1 MKIRY
6 LGHSSFLIKGKN
18 ASLLTDPY
26 DSEMLGFKFPN
37 VSADIVTVSHDHKDH
52 NQTDL
57 VKEKHII
64 FDFPGE
70 YESKGIRVYG
80 YLTSHDHEDG
90 TKRGENIMFKF
101 IVDGITIL
109 HCGDLGAVPSAEIM
123 TQVEDADILLVPT
136 GGTYTI
142 DAKEAKILVEK
153 ISPEIIIP
161 MHYHTEG
168 INEGNFSELSP
179 VNEFL
184 RLFGKEGIEPQ
195 KELDIKKEELPENEV
210 IVLERYK

>member
-18 ASLLTDPY
+18 ASLVTDPY
-26 DSEMLGFKFPN
+26 SSSMLGFKFPN
-37 VSADIVTVSHDHKDH
+37 VTADIVTVSHNHEDH
-52 NQTDL
+52 NQVDL
-57 VKEKHII
+57 VKEKHIV

-80 YLTSHDHEDG
+80 YLTSHDEEDG
-90 TKRGENIMFKF
+90 AKRGENIMFKF

-109 HCGDLGAVPSAEIM
+109 HCGDLGKIPAAEIIA
-123 TQVEDADILLVPT
+123 QIEDADVLLVPT

-142 DAKEAKILVEK
+142 DAKGAKALVEK
-153 ISPEIIIP
+153 ISPEITIP
-161 MHYHTEG
+161 MHYHAEG
-168 INEGNFSELSP
+168 INEEHFSQLSP

-195 KELDIKKEELPENEV
+195 KEIDIKKEDLPENEV
-210 IVLERYK
+210 IVLEKYK